1 MSKKMKKILSVILTV
16 ACLGVFIY
24 ASQGL
29 ITTALD
35 YYENRQVM
43 GDLQETFYDV
53 EMDKNE
59 RNNNSQTIRS
69 GFDTLLE
76 ENEDL
81 VGWITMEGTQIDYP
95 IVQAGDNVEYLTRNF
110 YKDDNRAGSIFM
122 DFRNDI
128 ESAGENT
135 ILYGHRMKDGSM
147 FEQLSKYQDAEF
159 FEAHQTFQFD
169 TLYDSYEAEIFA
181 VYATTTDFNYIQT
194 DFANDEEYEQ
204 LIKNIEAESIY
215 ETDVEVSAS
224 DQIITLSTCDYV
236 LDEDK
241 GRLVVQ
247 AKLVSKG

>member
-1 MSKKMKKILSVILTV
+1 MNKKMKRILSVTLTV
-16 ACLGVFIY
+16 ACLVVFIY

-29 ITTALD
+29 VTAALD
-35 YYENRQVM
+35 YYENRKVM
-43 GDLQETFYDV
+43 GNIQETFYDV
-53 EMDKNE
+53 ELNE
-59 RNNNSQTIRS
+59 NTGDSQTIRS

-95 IVQAGDNVEYLTRNF
+95 IVQAEDNVEYLTRNF

-128 ESAGENT
+128 ESTGQNT

-147 FEQLSKYQDAEF
+147 FEQLSKYQDEEF
-159 FEAHQTFQFD
+159 FKNHQTFQFD

-194 DFANDEEYEQ
+194 DFSNDEEYEQ
-204 LIKNIEAESIY
+204 LIKNIEEESIY
-215 ETDVEVSAS
+215 ETDVEVSAA

>member
-1 MSKKMKKILSVILTV
+1 MKKLLSVMLTV

-24 ASQGL
+24 ASKGL
-29 ITTALD
+29 IAAGLD

-43 GDLQETFYDV
+43 GNIQETFYDV
-53 EMDKNE
+53 EINE
-59 RNNNSQTIRS
+59 NESDDHSQTTRS
-69 GFDTLLE
+69 GFDALLE

-95 IVQAGDNVEYLTRNF
+95 IVQAEDNVEYLTRNF

-128 ESAGENT
+128 ESTGQNT

-147 FEQLSKYQDAEF
+147 FEQLSKYQDEEF
-159 FEAHQTFQFD
+159 YENHQTFQFD
-169 TLYDSYEAEIFA
+169 TLYESYEAEIFA

-194 DFANDEEYEQ
+194 DFANEQEYEQ
-204 LIKNIEAESIY
+204 LLANIEEESMY
-215 ETDVEVSAS
+215 ETDVEVNAT
-224 DQIITLSTCDYV
+224 DQIITLSTCDYE

-241 GRLVVQ
+241 GRLVVH
-247 AKLVSKG
+247 AKLVNKG